1 MDNCFSV
8 GVALEKFIIRS
19 WGSIV
24 GHANYR
30 LERVQLWLSKAETMI
45 TEAEKLVANGP
56 QQMNNL
62 CLGGFASKN
71 CLSTYKF
78 GKKVAKMLQAI
89 NDLISKGVF
98 DKVAESQP
106 AASVVV
112 RPEER
117 PIAQQ
122 PTIEKV
128 WNCIVDKDVG
138 IIGLYGLGGVGK
150 TTLLTQINNKFSTR
164 PNGFDV
170 VIWALVSNGY
180 DIGKIQNKIGGNIG
194 FSAESWKNK
203 SVEEKAVDIYG
214 VLRIKRFVVCGE
226 MEAREK
232 IKVECLEPKE
242 AWKLFQDKVG
252 DETLNSHPDIRKL
265 AKQVDERDGE
275 DFVKM
280 HDVIRDMVLW
290 IVCELEAKENNYF
303 VKAGAQLF
311 EEPDVKIWECAKRM
325 SVMKNNIEDTRETP
339 KCPNLHSLLLIEN
352 KLKVINDGF
361 LQFIPHLTVLNLSNN
376 SPLQAANIQ
385 NNELDKDY
393 PEEDNV
399 LNGGNE
405 NLIEELKRL
414 QHLNILNVT
423 WLILVPFR
431 LVQCIKIEEILSQG
445 KFGEVADVR
454 VPYPVPILKLE
465 KLVLC
470 SLWKL
475 KSVYWDV
482 LPFPC
487 LKYIFV
493 GICPELKKLPLN
505 SDSAKG
511 NRITIDGNEDW
522 WAEIEW

>member
-1 MDNCFSV
+1 MENCFSV
-8 GVALEKFIIRS
+8 GVALENFILRS
-19 WGSIV
+19 WGSIT
-24 GHANYR
+24 GNANYVCKLKQTLPALTEALQDLR
-30 LERVQLWLSKAETMI
+30 AQRDDLWLSKVETMI

-117 PIAQQ
+117 PIALQ

-150 TTLLTQINNKFSTR
+150 TTLLTQINNKFSTT
-164 PNGFDV
+164 PNGFDA

-180 DIGKIQNKIGGNIG
+180 DIGKIQNKISGNIG

-214 VLRIKRFVVCGE
+214 VLCIKRFVVLLDDLWERVCGE

-265 AKQVDERDGE
+265 AKQVDERCGGLPLALITIGRAMACKTSPGDWKYAIE
-275 DFVKM
+275 MVKRCTLPKM
-280 HDVIRDMVLW
+280 
-290 IVCELEAKENNYF
+290 EN
-303 VKAGAQLF
+303 
-311 EEPDVKIWECAKRM
+311 
-325 SVMKNNIEDTRETP
+325 
-339 KCPNLHSLLLIEN
+339 
-352 KLKVINDGF
+352 
-361 LQFIPHLTVLNLSNN
+361 
-376 SPLQAANIQ
+376 QAANIQ

-405 NLIEELKRL
+405 NLIEELKSL
-414 QHLNILNVT
+414 QHLNIL
-423 WLILVPFR
+423 
-431 LVQCIKIEEILSQG
+431 S
-445 KFGEVADVR
+445 
-454 VPYPVPILKLE
+454 
-465 KLVLC
+465 
-470 SLWKL
+470 
-475 KSVYWDV
+475 
-482 LPFPC
+482 
-487 LKYIFV
+487 
-493 GICPELKKLPLN
+493 ICPELKKLPLN

-511 NRITIDGNEDW
+511 NRITIDGNEEW
-522 WAEIEW
+522 WAEIEWENEATRQTFLPFFRSYS